1 MKRVRYGIIGCGA
14 IGTRRHIPECAANP
28 RAQLVAVCDAVLER
42 ARQQAEKY
50 GAEAYSDHRKMLKRD
65 DLDAVVVCGPNY
77 LHAPMSIDALK
88 SGRHV
93 LCEKPMATNRRE
105 GKAMIEAAKKARKYL
120 MVGHNQRLMPP
131 HVKAKQILDSGRL
144 GKVLAFRTCFKHP
157 GPETW
162 AVDGMRSWFF
172 LKAKAVMGVTG
183 DLGVHKADLL
193 RWLLGEEIT
202 EVGGTI
208 TTIDKRYL
216 NGKMIDIDDNAII
229 YMRSARGVIGSMEVS
244 WTSYGTED
252 NSTILYCQNGVM
264 NIGTDPTYGV
274 IVTYKDRT
282 RELHQVGAMASNV
295 KQTTSGVIDTFT
307 DCILKRKAPSI
318 DGTEGYRSMNVI
330 LTAMEAAARGRT
342 LKIRN

>member
-14 IGTRRHIPECAANP
+14 IGTRRHIPECVANP
-28 RAQLVAVCDAVLER
+28 KAQLAAVCDVVLER
-42 ARQQAEKY
+42 AQRQAQKH
-50 GAEAYSDHRKMLKRD
+50 GAEAYSDYRRMLKRD

-77 LHAPMSIDALK
+77 LHAPMSIAALK

-93 LCEKPMATNRRE
+93 LCEKPMATTRRE

-120 MVGHNQRLMPP
+120 MVGQNQRLMPA
-131 HVKAKQILDSGRL
+131 HVKAKQILDSGRV

-172 LKAKAVMGVTG
+172 NKDQAVMGVTG
-183 DLGVHKADLL
+183 DLGVHKADLM
-193 RWLLGEEIT
+193 RWLLGEEFV

-208 TTIDKRYL
+208 TTIDKRYD
-216 NGKMIDIDDNAII
+216 NGRMIDVDDNAII
-229 YMRSARGVIGSMEVS
+229 SLRSARGVIGSMEVS

-252 NSTILYCQNGVM
+252 NSTVLYCQKAVMTLGGDPNYGVM
-264 NIGTDPTYGV
+264 
-274 IVTYKDRT
+274 VTYKDRT
-282 RELHQVGAMASNV
+282 RELHQVGAMASNL
-295 KQTTSGVIDTFT
+295 KQTSSGMIDTFT
-307 DCILKRKAPSI
+307 DCILKGKAPSI
-318 DGTEGYRSMNVI
+318 DGKQGYRSMNVI

-342 LKIRN
+342 VKVRN